1 MIETIGLTK
10 TFRDKK
16 RGTVVAAQ
24 ELNFRC
30 EPGKIFGLLGPNG
43 AGKTTTLRMLS
54 TVLKPTKGTAVVNG
68 FDVATQPDA
77 VRRQIGFLSCDT
89 GLYPRLTARE
99 MVRYFGQLYGMRKDI
114 LDLRTRE
121 IFRMLDMEDF
131 LDVRNDRLSTGMKQ
145 KVSIAR
151 AIIHNPPVMI
161 FDEPA
166 SGLDII
172 GARMIYDFVRTCRNQ
187 GKTVVFS
194 THVLSEAEKLCD
206 IIAIINKGKILD
218 LGTLTELKGRTS
230 KDNLE
235 DVFIHL
241 VGEKDETE
249 KH

>member
-1 MIETIGLTK
+1 MIELKGLTK
-10 TFRDKK
+10 SFRDKK
-16 RGTVVAAQ
+16 RGLINAVQ
-24 ELNFRC
+24 DLNCQCQAGR
-30 EPGKIFGLLGPNG
+30 IFGLLGPNG

-54 TVLKPTKGTAVVNG
+54 TVLKPTKGTALVNG
-68 FDVATQPDA
+68 FDVVTQADE
-77 VRRQIGFLSCDT
+77 VRHQIGFLSCDT

-99 MVRYFGQLYGMRKDI
+99 MIRYFGRLYGMDKTTLNQKI
-114 LDLRTRE
+114 TE
-121 IFRMLDMEDF
+121 IARRLEMEDF
-131 LDVRNDRLSTGMKQ
+131 LDVRNDKLSTGMKQ

-151 AIIHNPPVMI
+151 AIIYDPPVMI

-172 GARMIYDFVRTCRNQ
+172 AARMIYDFVLTCRNQ
-187 GKTVVFS
+187 NKTVVFS

-218 LGTLTELKGRTS
+218 MGTLAELKARTS

-241 VGEKDETE
+241 VREKDEA
-249 KH
+249 KNN

>member
-1 MIETIGLTK
+1 MIESKGLGK
-10 TFRDKK
+10 TFYDKK
-16 RGTVVAAQ
+16 RGLITAVKD
-24 ELNFRC
+24 LNFRC

-54 TVLKPTKGTAVVNG
+54 TVFKPTTGTAIINSFDVVN
-68 FDVATQPDA
+68 QPDE

-99 MVRYFGQLYGMRKDI
+99 MIRYFGQLYGMENDVIDSRI
-114 LDLRTRE
+114 SE
-121 IFRMLDMEDF
+121 ISRMLDMEGF
-131 LDVRNDRLSTGMKQ
+131 LNARNDKLSTGMKQ

-151 AIIHNPPVMI
+151 TIIHNPPVII

-172 GARMIYDFVRTCRNQ
+172 GARMIYDFVRTCKTQ
-187 GKTVVFS
+187 GKTVIFS

-206 IIAIINKGKILD
+206 IIAIINRGEILD
-218 LGTLTELKGRTS
+218 LGSLDELKARTS
-230 KDNLE
+230 KNNLE
-235 DVFIHL
+235 DVFIYL
-241 VGEKDETE
+241 VQTNETK

>member
-1 MIETIGLTK
+1 MIDAKGLTK
-10 TFRDKK
+10 TFSDKK
-16 RGTVVAAQ
+16 RGLVFAAQ

-30 EPGKIFGLLGPNG
+30 EPGQIFGLLGPNG
-43 AGKTTTLRMLS
+43 AGKTTTLRLLS
-54 TVLKPTKGTAVVNG
+54 TVLKPTKGTALVNG
-68 FDVATQPDA
+68 FDVVTQANA
-77 VRRQIGFLSCDT
+77 VRHQIGFLSCDT

-99 MVRYFGQLYGMRKDI
+99 MIRYFGKLYGMNKTT
-114 LDLRTRE
+114 LDHRTSE
-121 IFRMLDMEDF
+121 IADMLDMKNF
-131 LDVRNDRLSTGMKQ
+131 LDVRNDKLSTGMKQ

-151 AIIHNPPVMI
+151 AIIYDPPVMI

-172 GARMIYDFVRTCRNQ
+172 AARMIYDFVLTCRNQ
-187 GKTVVFS
+187 RKTVVFS

-218 LGTLTELKGRTS
+218 IGTLAELKARTS

-241 VGEKDETE
+241 IREKDEH
-249 KH
+249 KNN

>member
-1 MIETIGLTK
+1 MIETKDLGK
-10 TFRDKK
+10 TFYDKK
-16 RGTVVAAQ
+16 RGVITAVKS
-24 ELNFRC
+24 LNFRC

-54 TVLKPTKGTAVVNG
+54 TVFKPSTGTAVINF
-68 FDVATQPDA
+68 FDVVNQPDE

-99 MVRYFGQLYGMRKDI
+99 MIRYFGQLYGMENTAIDSRI
-114 LDLRTRE
+114 AE
-121 IFRMLDMEDF
+121 ISRMLDMGSF
-131 LDVRNDRLSTGMKQ
+131 LNARNDKISTGMKQ

-151 AIIHNPPVMI
+151 TIIHNPPVII

-172 GARMIYDFVRTCRNQ
+172 GARMIYDFVRSCKTQ
-187 GKTVVFS
+187 GKTVIFS

-206 IIAIINKGKILD
+206 TIAIINQGSILD
-218 LGTLTELKGRTS
+218 SGSLEELKSRTS

-235 DVFIHL
+235 DIFIYL
-241 VGEKDETE
+241 VQKHET
-249 KH
+249 KKY